1 MQTTKIQPHKA
12 FPIPKSPRMIV
23 QVTFTFSSLTIFIFT
38 SKAPFSRG
46 GREKYTLEEFWMEGE
61 VFEFKN
67 FARKTNSSSQISI
80 CVGLLQEVLT
90 ADLSKNCPSCKS
102 RSEAFT
108 FQLLV
113 SIRLNVK

>member
-1 MQTTKIQPHKA
+1 
-12 FPIPKSPRMIV
+12 MIV
-23 QVTFTFSSLTIFIFT
+23 QGTFFQ
-38 SKAPFSRG
+38 R
-46 GREKYTLEEFWMEGE
+46 REGKYTLEEFWMEGE

-90 ADLSKNCPSCKS
+90 ADLSKKCPSWKS